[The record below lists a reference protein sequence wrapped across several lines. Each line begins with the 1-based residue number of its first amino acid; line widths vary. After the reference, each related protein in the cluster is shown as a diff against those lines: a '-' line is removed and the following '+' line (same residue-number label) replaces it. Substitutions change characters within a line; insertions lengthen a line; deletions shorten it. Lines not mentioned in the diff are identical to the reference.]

1 MSDTKYRIT
10 TVYDDGFESIKE
22 FDSLEEAKS
31 YFINIDERDILHSAL
46 CKCEDDSTEEIA
58 RKEGKQRK

>member
-1 MSDTKYRIT
+1 MTDIKYKIT
-10 TVYDDGFESIKE
+10 TVYDDGYESVKE

-46 CKCEDDSTEEIA
+46 CQYGEDSSEEIA
-58 RKEGKQRK
+58 RKEGKKRK